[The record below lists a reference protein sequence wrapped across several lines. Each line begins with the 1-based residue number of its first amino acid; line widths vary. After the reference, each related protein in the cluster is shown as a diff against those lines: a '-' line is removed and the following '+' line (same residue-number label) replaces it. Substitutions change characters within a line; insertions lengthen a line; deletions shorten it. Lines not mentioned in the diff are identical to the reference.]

1 MTLVSVLIPVY
12 NASKFIEESINS
24 ILYQSYQDLEVILV
38 DDCSLDNSVELIKSF
53 SDDRIRLIELK
64 ENKGIGGAL
73 NAGLKISSGKY
84 ILRMDADDIAL
95 PDRVSKQVKF
105 MENHP
110 DIGVSG
116 ALAEYFDG
124 TSFNSSVAQDQLKPR
139 LLINCVF
146 AHPTV
151 IIRKSLLDNHG
162 IEFRGYLEDY
172 ELWVRLSFLT
182 EFGLLPEVVLQYRRS
197 EQQFTALNLE
207 KRKRE
212 ANLLRI
218 MFAEKWLGR
227 CLSPAEIEIVSFTEV
242 INSNSDFSEVVAL
255 CEELIATN
263 PWGSKSA
270 ALHSV
275 KTLFFRNFYRNK
287 ITKRESLKIL
297 NCSFL
302 GLREKNDLLV
312 KSLQKKLAK

>member
-12 NASKFIEESINS
+12 NASKFIKESISS
-24 ILYQSYQDLEVILV
+24 ILNQSYQDLEVILV

-73 NAGLKISSGKY
+73 NAGLKIASGRY

-95 PDRVSKQVKF
+95 PDRVYRQVNF
-105 MENHP
+105 MESHP
-110 DIGVSG
+110 EIGVSG
-116 ALAEYFDG
+116 ALAEFFDG
-124 TSFNSSVAQDQLKPR
+124 TSFNSVVAQEQLKPN
-139 LLINCVF
+139 LLINCIFV
-146 AHPTV
+146 HPTV
-151 IIRKSLLDNHG
+151 IIRKSILDING

-172 ELWVRLSFLT
+172 ELWIQLSSLT

-197 EQQFTALNLE
+197 DKQFTALNLE

-218 MFAEKWLGR
+218 MFAEKWLR
-227 CLSPAEIEIVSFTEV
+227 RKLSPNEIEIVSFTEG
-242 INSNSDFSEVVAL
+242 IKSKFNFAEVVTL

-270 ALHSV
+270 TIHSV
-275 KTLFFRNFYRNK
+275 KTLFFRNFHRNNISNK
-287 ITKRESLKIL
+287 EFFKIL
-297 NCSFL
+297 KCSFL
-302 GLREKNDLLV
+302 GLREKNNLLI